1 MKSSILKN
9 LPIDITNK
17 IILYLSV
24 PTADIIRNALLTKN
38 ICLNYVNFPNKYHE
52 LKPSILKSTKY
63 SEYLRVNLSLGQ
75 QFKTLGR
82 IVQRKN
88 NRFKPNIWFCDLIV

>member
-1 MKSSILKN
+1 MKSSIIKN
-9 LPIDITNK
+9 LPIDIIKK

-24 PTADIIRNALLTKN
+24 PSADIIKKALMTKN

-52 LKPSILKSTKY
+52 LKPSILQSSKY
-63 SEYLRVNLSLGQ
+63 CIYSRVNLSLGQ
-75 QFKTLGR
+75 QFKTSGR

-88 NRFKPNIWFCDLIV
+88 NRFKPDIWFCDLIV